1 MTVTAAPLTAPH
13 RHHSALTIGIA
24 VVAFAGVPAIW
35 LPFGSDVT
43 PASALFEGG
52 FLLLLWPLAWP
63 YLLAIPI
70 AAALVRWI
78 ASGRLSAAER
88 WAGRLLAAGAA
99 ELAFLA
105 MAHQRLGQRD
115 AALAALE
122 QLRAEVKQPDN
133 GNNEELQG
141 FLRESEA
148 VVTGAGARPAAPE
161 AART

>member
-1 MTVTAAPLTAPH
+1 MTSTAAPLAAPRRH
-13 RHHSALTIGIA
+13 RSPLSIGIA

-35 LPFGSDVT
+35 LLFGRDVT
-43 PASALFEGG
+43 PASSLFEGG
-52 FLLLLWPLAWP
+52 FLRLWPLAWP
-63 YLLAIPI
+63 CLLAIPI

-141 FLRESEA
+141 FLREAEA